1 MDGTSGRVRVSAM
14 LLYNILRSLNLFHQL
29 CVSVTIFYEIF
40 YVAVHLRSK
49 FSLFVCMWVLS
60 HQPETLVTTAFS
72 VLLTL
77 PSFLMDVPVK
87 VGVGTF
93 SHILATI

>member
-1 MDGTSGRVRVSAM
+1 
-14 LLYNILRSLNLFHQL
+14 
-29 CVSVTIFYEIF
+29 
-40 YVAVHLRSK
+40 
-49 FSLFVCMWVLS
+49 MWVLS